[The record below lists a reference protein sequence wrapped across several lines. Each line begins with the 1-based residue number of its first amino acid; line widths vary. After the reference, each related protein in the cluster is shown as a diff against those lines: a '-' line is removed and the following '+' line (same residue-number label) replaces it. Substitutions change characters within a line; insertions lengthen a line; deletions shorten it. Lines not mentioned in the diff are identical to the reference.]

1 MPKYLVYFINY
12 FIFATKL
19 ILKSVFMENALNE
32 KESLDLIGQ
41 MINTAKN
48 NLQKGMGK
56 VFLLWGY
63 LVAVISLCTLVLL
76 NILPGE
82 SRYYAYYLWFLMALG
97 CPFHYYLVK
106 KMQDESL
113 VKTYIEKLMTWV
125 WIGFTVSIL
134 VVVFGMLFDTV
145 LVYHFTKD
153 IKVGNDFIRWFQWI
167 FLTPFLLCL
176 YGFALFV
183 SGKAYE
189 FKPLVIGGIIC
200 FLASF
205 FLILS
210 VHKTGTLSFQQ
221 LVLCLSAVAGFVI
234 PGHMLNRKEHRDV

>member
-1 MPKYLVYFINY
+1 
-12 FIFATKL
+12 
-19 ILKSVFMENALNE
+19 MENVLNE

-41 MINTAKN
+41 MINTAKK
-48 NLQKGMGK
+48 NLQKGTGK
-56 VFLLWGY
+56 IFLLWGY
-63 LVAVISLCTLVLL
+63 LLAGISLCTFILLVY
-76 NILPGE
+76 LPRETG
-82 SRYYAYYLWFLMALG
+82 YYAYFLWFLMAFG
-97 CPFHYYLVK
+97 YPFHYWLVK
-106 KMQDESL
+106 KKRNERL

-125 WIGFTVSIL
+125 WIGFIVSIL
-134 VVVFGMLFDTV
+134 VVVFGMLIDTV
-145 LVYHFTKD
+145 LVYQFTKD
-153 IKVGNDFIRWFQWI
+153 MKVGNDFIRWFQWI

-200 FLASF
+200 FMASF

-221 LVLCLSAVAGFVI
+221 LVLCLSAVVGFVI
-234 PGHMLNRKEHRDV
+234 PGHMLNRKERRDV